1 MIDEPSRKHQESWQV
16 WRQDDHGNKF
26 LVKGDFRCR
35 GDAQKL
41 CDELTARGHKQTY
54 WVEKPDIDPSG

>member
-1 MIDEPSRKHQESWQV
+1 MSENDPDPKWQV

-26 LVKGDFRCR
+26 LVKEGFLCR

-41 CDELTARGHKQTY
+41 CDTLTARGHKQTY
-54 WVEKPDIDPSG
+54 WVEPPESDSDSS